1 MGKNVFIF
9 GADMNSSI
17 HIDNK
22 GKDMLFLVE
31 GPTQGL
37 VDTTLTAETKYPI
50 NFIQS
55 NRTFFKNLHFN
66 GSNDFLFDNAT
77 KIYQFKAKDSEKKYN
92 LCLGNISKDFT
103 AINIKNRIKWICL
116 QIFC

>member
-50 NFIQS
+50 NIIQS
-55 NRTFFKNLHFN
+55 NRTFFKNLHYN
-66 GSNDFLFDNAT
+66 GSNNFLFDNAQKYINSKQ
-77 KIYQFKAKDSEKKYN
+77 KILKR
-92 LCLGNISKDFT
+92 NI
-103 AINIKNRIKWICL
+103 ICV
-116 QIFC
+116 